1 MTQSTTIMVVD
12 DEELMRKVICSSVQK
27 NWPTVD
33 VASGEE
39 CLAAVAQ
46 SMPAVIL
53 MDVDMPGIDGY
64 ETCRRL
70 KQGLAPDVPVI
81 FLSARDAIQD
91 KLYGYEAGGEDYITK
106 PFEPADLRCKIANLL
121 ETRAVVNVL
130 QEQAEYAQRTA
141 MTAMTVMGELGAL
154 LQTMQGFNAC
164 KDVACLA
171 DEILA
176 GIGRYDLSG
185 VVQLRMPEMTV
196 TRSVKGTASPLEI
209 SVISGMAEMER
220 IVQFKSRLSITYP
233 HASLLVNNLPVEDE
247 DRCGRLR
254 DHLAMLVESA
264 DIHVLGLFAT
274 EQSNRRGL
282 AIAGAVAST
291 TQALEEVDRAQRESR
306 VAVNIA
312 VQDMTE
318 AIERAY
324 IGLGLTDGQEA
335 MLDQIVRQGIDSIL
349 LSQSIGADVGVRL
362 TALVAELKKVATQ

>member
-1 MTQSTTIMVVD
+1 MDERLKIMVVD
-12 DEELMRKVICSSVQK
+12 DEELMRKVICSTVQK
-27 NWPTVD
+27 NWPTLG
-33 VASGEE
+33 VASGAE

-46 SMPAVIL
+46 SIPDVIL

-70 KQGLAPDVPVI
+70 KQRLAPDVPVI
-81 FLSARDAIQD
+81 FISARDEIKD
-91 KLYGYEAGGEDYITK
+91 KLCGYEAGGEDYITK
-106 PFEPADLRCKIANLL
+106 PFEPADLCGKIANLL
-121 ETRAVVNVL
+121 ETRAVATKL

-154 LQTMQGFNAC
+154 LQAMQRFNAC
-164 KDVACLA
+164 KDVASLA

-176 GIGRYDLSG
+176 GIGSYDLSG
-185 VVQLRMPEMTV
+185 VVQLRVPEMTV

-264 DIHVLGLFAT
+264 DIHALGLFAS

-335 MLDQIVRQGIDSIL
+335 MLDQIMRQGIDRIL
-349 LSQSIGADVGVRL
+349 LSQSIGADVGARL